1 MVKFPSEKIH
11 RPFTRERLKERSN
24 YDKMQ
29 RTKFDRRCEIVP
41 KVKVSPGMVFERHEK
56 KYRLS
61 EAQYL
66 ALRERLEGYMQPDQY
81 GRHTICSLYFDTPDF
96 LLIRR
101 SLSKPKY
108 KEKLRLRSYGLP
120 GPDTTVY
127 LELKKKLAGVTYKR
141 RVALPYTEAQGY
153 LLRGE
158 VPGQSGQILREID
171 WFRDFYKP
179 EPRVLLFYERIALY
193 GVEDPELRV
202 TFDTDIRWRMERF
215 DLSEGDEG
223 RMLLA
228 PGERLMEIKV
238 ASALPFWLARM
249 LSEMKIYPTSFS
261 KYGNVYREYLKE
273 EESLA
278 E

>member
-141 RVALPYTEAQGY
+141 RVALPYAEAQGY

-202 TFDTDIRWRMERF
+202 TFDTDSRWRMERF

-249 LSEMKIYPTSFS
+249 LSELKIYPTSFS

>member
-1 MVKFPSEKIH
+1 MPKI
-11 RPFTRERLKERSN
+11 R
-24 YDKMQ
+24 
-29 RTKFDRRCEIVP
+29 
-41 KVKVSPGMVFERHEK
+41 VSPGMVFERHEK

-61 EAQYL
+61 EEQYL
-66 ALRERLEGYMQPDQY
+66 ALRQRLEEHMRPDQY
-81 GRHTICSLYFDTPDF
+81 ARHTICSLYFDTPDF

-120 GPDTTVY
+120 GPETMVY
-127 LELKKKLAGVTYKR
+127 LELKKKLDGVTYKR
-141 RVALPYTEAQGY
+141 RAAMPYAQAQGY
-153 LLRGE
+153 LLQGE
-158 VPGQSGQILREID
+158 TPEQQGQILREID

-179 EPRVLLFYERIALY
+179 VPRVLLFYERIALY
-193 GVEDPELRV
+193 GVEDPALRI

-215 DLSEGDEG
+215 DLTEGDDG
-223 RMLLA
+223 RPLLQ

-238 ASALPFWLARM
+238 AGALPFWLARM
-249 LSEMKIYPTSFS
+249 LSELKIYPTSFS

-273 EESLA
+273 EQSLA

>member
-1 MVKFPSEKIH
+1 
-11 RPFTRERLKERSN
+11 
-24 YDKMQ
+24 
-29 RTKFDRRCEIVP
+29 VP

-61 EAQYL
+61 EEQYL
-66 ALRERLEGYMQPDQY
+66 ALRKRLEEHMRPDPY

-120 GPDTTVY
+120 GPETTVY
-127 LELKKKLAGVTYKR
+127 LELKKKLDGVTYKR
-141 RVALPYTEAQGY
+141 RAAMPYAQAQGY

-158 VPGQSGQILREID
+158 TPEQQGQILREID

-179 EPRVLLFYERIALY
+179 VPRVLLFYERIALY
-193 GVEDPELRV
+193 GLEDPALRI

-215 DLSEGDEG
+215 DLTEGDDG
-223 RMLLA
+223 RPLLQ

-238 ASALPFWLARM
+238 AGALPFWLARM
-249 LSEMKIYPTSFS
+249 LSELKIYPTSFS

-273 EESLA
+273 EQSLA

>member
-1 MVKFPSEKIH
+1 
-11 RPFTRERLKERSN
+11 
-24 YDKMQ
+24 
-29 RTKFDRRCEIVP
+29 VP

-61 EAQYL
+61 EEQYL
-66 ALRERLEGYMQPDQY
+66 ALRKRLEEHMRPDPY

-120 GPDTTVY
+120 GPETTVY
-127 LELKKKLAGVTYKR
+127 LELKKKLDGVTYKR
-141 RVALPYTEAQGY
+141 RAAMSYAQAQGY

-158 VPGQSGQILREID
+158 LPEQQGQILREID
-171 WFRDFYKP
+171 WFRGFYKP
-179 EPRVLLFYERIALY
+179 EAKVLLFYERVALY
-193 GVEDPELRV
+193 GIEDPELRV
-202 TFDTDIRWRMERF
+202 TFDTDIRWRMDRL
-215 DLSEGDEG
+215 DPSLGDEG
-223 RMLLA
+223 RMLLN

-238 ASALPFWLARM
+238 AGALPLWLARV
-249 LSEMKIYPTSFS
+249 LSEMKIYPVSFS

-273 EESLA
+273 EENLA

>member
-1 MVKFPSEKIH
+1 M
-11 RPFTRERLKERSN
+11 
-24 YDKMQ
+24 
-29 RTKFDRRCEIVP
+29 P

-61 EAQYL
+61 EEQYL
-66 ALRERLEGYMQPDQY
+66 ALRKRLEEHMRPDPY

-120 GPDTTVY
+120 GPETTVY
-127 LELKKKLAGVTYKR
+127 LELKKKLDGVTYKR
-141 RVALPYTEAQGY
+141 RAAMSYAQAQGY

-158 VPGQSGQILREID
+158 LPEQQGQILREID

-179 EPRVLLFYERIALY
+179 VPRVLLFYERIALY
-193 GVEDPELRV
+193 GLEDPALRI
-202 TFDTDIRWRMERF
+202 TFDTDIRWRMGRF
-215 DLSEGDEG
+215 DLTEGDDG
-223 RMLLA
+223 RPLLQ

-238 ASALPFWLARM
+238 AGALPFWLARM
-249 LSEMKIYPTSFS
+249 LSELKIYPTSFS

-273 EESLA
+273 EQSLA